1 MISDPAF
8 VAAFAIADFVDD
20 YDVVNFDVKP
30 HGRVLIF
37 SVLSLLVDFS
47 RYPKLMS

>member
-20 YDVVNFDVKP
+20 YEVVNF
-30 HGRVLIF
+30 GLIF